1 MTVTLL
7 EPSRARRLKAAT
19 AHAHDAL
26 DTRIMAASP
35 FASRER
41 YLRFLAMQHG
51 FHHDIAALYR
61 NPGLASVVPD
71 LAARARLG
79 EIEADFADLGA
90 APPAVAPPLFG
101 TGVDLPTAFGWLYV
115 AEGSNLGAAFLAKE
129 ARALGLH
136 DEFGARHL
144 AGHPEGRARHWRS
157 FTATLDLLALDDAGE
172 ARVIAGAV
180 AAFGRVHGLV
190 DRVFDA

>member
-7 EPSRARRLKAAT
+7 ESSRAKRLKAAT
-19 AHAHDAL
+19 VQAHDAL
-26 DTRIMAASP
+26 DTRIMAAAP

-61 NPGLASVVPD
+61 NPALAGVVPD
-71 LAARARLG
+71 LAGRARLG
-79 EIEADFADLGA
+79 AIEADFADLGA
-90 APPAVAPPLFG
+90 VPPPVAPPLFG
-101 TGVDLPTAFGWLYV
+101 LDVDLPTAFGWLYV

-129 ARALGLH
+129 ARALGLS
-136 DEFGARHL
+136 DQFGARHL
-144 AGHPEGRARHWRS
+144 AGHPDGRALHWRG
-157 FTATLDLLALDDAGE
+157 FTAALDLLALDDAGE
-172 ARVIAGAV
+172 GRVIAGAV